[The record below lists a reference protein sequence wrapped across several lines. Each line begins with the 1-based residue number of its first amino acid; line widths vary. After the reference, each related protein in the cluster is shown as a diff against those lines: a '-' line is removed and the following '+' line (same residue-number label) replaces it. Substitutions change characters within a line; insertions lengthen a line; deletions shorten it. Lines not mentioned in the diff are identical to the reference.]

1 MQTIKLTRQ
10 SPFTAQQMYDM
21 VIDVDHYH
29 AFVPHC
35 TASRVRERRDDGSML
50 ADLVIAYKFLRETY
64 RSEIVLDQAPWRV
77 TVNQDRG
84 PFRHLFNQWQFI
96 DTDSGSDVIFELQ
109 FEFAVPLLRK
119 IIAPMMTRVVERF
132 IEAFEARAL
141 ALYGDE
147 RDPG

>member
-35 TASRVRERRDDGSML
+35 TASRVRERCDDGSML

-64 RSEIVLDQAPWRV
+64 CSEIVLDQAPLRV

-84 PFRHLFNQWQFI
+84 PFRYLFNQWQFI
-96 DTDSGSDVIFELQ
+96 DTESGSDVIFELQ

-119 IIAPMMTRVVERF
+119 IITPMMTRVVERF

-147 RDPG
+147 RDPR